1 MPVYSIR
8 LLDNLG
14 HGIREE
20 GGSGSIMVRGQE
32 MLPHS
37 IQEDHFIIE
46 VIYLL
51 KKKYLKL
58 LDTAM

>member
-1 MPVYSIR
+1 
-8 LLDNLG
+8 
-14 HGIREE
+14 
-20 GGSGSIMVRGQE
+20 MVRGQE

-37 IQEDHFIIE
+37 IQEYHFIIE

>member
-46 VIYLL
+46 VTYL
-51 KKKYLKL
+51 KKKIP
-58 LDTAM
+58 